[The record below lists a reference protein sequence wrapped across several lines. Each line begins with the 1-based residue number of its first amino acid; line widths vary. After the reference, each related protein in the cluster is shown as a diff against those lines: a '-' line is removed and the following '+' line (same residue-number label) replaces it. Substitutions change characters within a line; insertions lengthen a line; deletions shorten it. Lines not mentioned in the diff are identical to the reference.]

1 MAKVFLHGYLSR
13 FHDSPIEVA
22 APTVAHAVET
32 ISRIIPGLAPNAVH
46 GRHKVVISGCKS
58 EEDLRAPFTG
68 TDIHIFPQLSG
79 GKTAG
84 LTQILIGG
92 LLIGASFLIPGGFL
106 ATAAFSFG
114 VALVAGGLIQML
126 TPQPKDTA
134 EQRSKYLGSP
144 KNTVAIGTYI
154 PILYG
159 KHRAYG
165 HFLSFEVFSKVVGT
179 GVGIGGR

>member
-1 MAKVFLHGYLSR
+1 LPKVHLHGYLSR
-13 FHDSPIEVA
+13 FHDGPIEVA
-22 APTVAHAVET
+22 APTVAHAIEV
-32 ISRIIPGLAPNAVH
+32 ISRIIPGLAPNAVK
-46 GRHKVVISGCKS
+46 GRHKVVVSGCSSK
-58 EEDLRAPFTG
+58 EDFYVPFTG

-79 GKTAG
+79 GKQAG
-84 LTQILIGG
+84 LLQILIGG

-106 ATAAFSFG
+106 ATALFSG
-114 VALVAGGLIQML
+114 GIALVAGGLIQML

-134 EQRSKYLGSP
+134 ESRSKYLGAP

-165 HFLSFEVFSKVVGT
+165 QFLSFEVFSKIVKVG
-179 GVGIGGR
+179 